1 MTRNVRSC
9 VGFLF
14 LSLWAIVSCS
24 RSDDSLNVGIA
35 GRDTSLSVGTARR
48 DITPK
53 EPLPLWGYASYHDA
67 LSQGTLDLLYANA
80 LVVQLEGKKLAIV
93 NLDLGRPPAENSLN
107 NIRKRIKSKT
117 GIEYSFIAATHT
129 HHGPVLELSD
139 QTGKGR
145 GRFNSA
151 LRYYSQLEDFIVDA
165 VVEAADNLKPAKMAV
180 GGIQLTN
187 FNYNRHTQ
195 FQPAPRDTDL
205 TVLRFDD
212 LSGKPIAIL
221 ANFAAHPTLVPESLL
236 KYSADYP
243 GVVKEIVGKDT
254 GANVLFMQGAA
265 GDLAPNEQQDYK
277 GYGKD
282 LAHEVVQLVSSLKDD
297 ETLHPSLKVREK
309 QFLFESRVNLKDPRL
324 RAQLG
329 RMFFP
334 ELIANYVDEYG
345 QGIRPRLTVAVL
357 DQQVALVGVS
367 GEFFCSHSIRLK
379 QRARLQQLFFF
390 GYCNGYDQYFPTIE
404 ATAEGGYGTDNINAP
419 ATVGAGEQMMNTA
432 LIWIYEMQQPQGATP
447 GF

>member
-9 VGFLF
+9 VGLLL
-14 LSLWAIVSCS
+14 LSLWTIVSCS
-24 RSDDSLNVGIA
+24 SADD
-35 GRDTSLSVGTARR
+35 SLSVGTARR

-53 EPLPLWGYASYHDA
+53 EPLPLWGYSSYHDA
-67 LSQGTLDLLYANA
+67 LSQGTLDPLYANA
-80 LVVQLEGKKLAIV
+80 LVVQLGGKKLAIV
-93 NLDLGRPPAENSLN
+93 SLDLGRPPAEDLLN

-151 LRYYSQLEDFIVDA
+151 LRYYSQLEDSIVDA
-165 VVEAADNLKPAKMAV
+165 VVKAADNLKPAKMAV

-195 FQPAPRDTDL
+195 FQPAPQDTDL
-205 TVLRFDD
+205 VVLRFDD

-221 ANFAAHPTLVPESLL
+221 VNFAAHPTLVPESLL

-243 GVVKEIVGKDT
+243 GVVEKIVEKDT
-254 GANVLFMQGAA
+254 GADVLFMQGAT
-265 GDLAPNEQQDYK
+265 GDLAANGKDYEK
-277 GYGKD
+277 FGKD
-282 LAHEVVQLVSSLKDD
+282 LAKEVVKLDSSLRTK
-297 ETLHPSLKVREK
+297 EVIHPALQVKEERFTFK
-309 QFLFESRVNLKDPRL
+309 SRVNLNDPMVRN
-324 RAQLG
+324 QLDKT
-329 RMFFP
+329 FFP
-334 ELIANYVDEYG
+334 KLVANYVDEYAH
-345 QGIRPRLTVAVL
+345 GIRPRLTVAVL
-357 DQQVALVGVS
+357 NGEIALVGVS
-367 GEFFCSHSIRLK
+367 GEFFCNHALRLK
-379 QRARLQQLFFF
+379 ERARVKKLLFFGF
-390 GYCNGYDQYFPTIE
+390 CNGYDQYFPTIE